1 MTEARKKMSVAR
13 ERSSAMRTQEPGTR
27 YIVNE
32 AGEKERVIPVD
43 VYERLVEAWEDLE
56 DIRAYDEAKAEGGEG
71 VALEQVKREL
81 GLSD

>member
-1 MTEARKKMSVAR
+1 MEARKKMSVAR
-13 ERSSAMRTQEPGTR
+13 ERSSAMRTQEPGPR

-32 AGEKERVIPVD
+32 AGEKELVVIPVD
-43 VYERLVEAWEDLE
+43 VYERLVDAWEDLE

-71 VALEQVKREL
+71 VPLEQVKREL